1 MAHDDDV
8 VDVQFVDGN
17 HEAADDA
24 VKVFKSRIAGD
35 FDEFG
40 FAPGDAHG
48 RFEEIQEARVHTG
61 QDGQVAARILAD
73 FIEAALGQGLFDK
86 RLIGFQYLPC
96 QFTHSGLLMLSQRP

>member
-35 FDEFG
+35 LMSLASPRAMPMAGSRKFK
-40 FAPGDAHG
+40 
-48 RFEEIQEARVHTG
+48 RRVSIQVRTARLRSDT
-61 QDGQVAARILAD
+61 
-73 FIEAALGQGLFDK
+73 
-86 RLIGFQYLPC
+86 C
-96 QFTHSGLLMLSQRP
+96 